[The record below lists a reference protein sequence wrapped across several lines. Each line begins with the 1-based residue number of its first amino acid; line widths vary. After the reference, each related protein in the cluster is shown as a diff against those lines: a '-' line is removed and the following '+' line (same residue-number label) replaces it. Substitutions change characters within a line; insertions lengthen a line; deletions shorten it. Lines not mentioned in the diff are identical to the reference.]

1 MRSQWSRGRNTGAG
15 LDARFPQDFFKNRQV
30 LVFDWDGTL
39 FDSMALKT
47 QSFAEVLSEGLAERC
62 GPVAP
67 DRDRVA
73 ALYRALSGRP
83 RAEIFDGVAA
93 TAGVTLSAADKAE
106 LSDRLFARNRAL
118 LPSSPLFPDAER
130 LLERLQGTAHRLF
143 MSSSVPQAE
152 LEHFFAAKLPEPWRR
167 RFDGV
172 FGSAP
177 GFGKG
182 PGHLDAIRRQTG
194 VAPTGILVFGD
205 DEADHTLSA
214 QAGVECVLV
223 NREGRPGSGHPYTIP
238 SFDSVGP
245 LLS

>member
-1 MRSQWSRGRNTGAG
+1 M
-15 LDARFPQDFFKNRQV
+15 DARFPQGFFENRQV

-47 QSFAEVLSEGLAERC
+47 QSFAEVLSEDLAKRC
-62 GPVAP
+62 GPAAP
-67 DRDRVA
+67 SRERVA

-93 TAGVTLSAADKAE
+93 TAGVTLGAADKAA
-106 LSDRLFARNRAL
+106 LSDRLFVRNRVL
-118 LPSSPLFPDAER
+118 LPSSSLFPDAER
-130 LLERLQGTAHRLF
+130 LLERLQGTAYRLF

-152 LEHFFAAKLPEPWRR
+152 LEHFFTAKLPEAWRQ

-182 PGHLDAIRRQTG
+182 PGHIEAIRRQTG
-194 VAPTGILVFGD
+194 VALANILVFGD
-205 DEADHTLSA
+205 DEADHALST
-214 QAGVECVLV
+214 QAGVDCVLID
-223 NREGRPGSGHPYTIP
+223 REGRPGSGHPYTIP